1 MKKNVVKIVLGCL
14 VATVCGGQVQRVK
27 AFGSYETNTTNAEED
42 DWEEK
47 MRKLLGD
54 IRNPYGFYYT
64 TPMCEETDLY
74 YGSGLGDTLYIC
86 IYPAENNTIYVSLQ
100 SLFGDDLYA
109 SDEHPA

>member
-64 TPMCEETDLY
+64 TPMCEETDLVLEY
-74 YGSGLGDTLYIC
+74 K
-86 IYPAENNTIYVSLQ
+86 
-100 SLFGDDLYA
+100 
-109 SDEHPA
+109 